1 MKTVFA
7 VACVLLSGTFAQ
19 AQTPSVSAAACERL
33 ATSLAL
39 PNSSVTS
46 AKAVAAGAFTPPG
59 GGAAAAQAAAGL
71 PAFCRVALTI
81 TPSSDSDIKS
91 EVWLPLSGW
100 NGKFLQV
107 GNGAW
112 GGSIQYAA
120 LSDSLRRGYAAAST
134 DTGHS
139 GPSASFVIGHPE
151 KLIDF
156 GYRSVHETAV
166 QGKATVSALYG
177 TAPRF
182 SYFNGCSGGGRQAF
196 MEAQRFP
203 EDFDGIVAG
212 APGFNRT
219 DGAFQS
225 LGAMQATHRDPES
238 FIPASKYP
246 MLHQAALD
254 ACDAGDG
261 LEDGLITDP
270 RRCQFDPGVTA
281 CTGADGP
288 SCLTPAQ
295 VVAARRIYAPVID
308 PKTGAE
314 VFAGLEPGSELHW
327 AAISGERP
335 HQMYNDL
342 ARFVVFEDPNWDF
355 RTLDIGEH
363 LERARQADNGILAAT
378 STDLK
383 PFVARGGKLLMY
395 HGWEDQN
402 ISPRMTVGYY
412 AGVLDAMGKDQVDNA
427 VRLFMVPGMGHCRGG
442 DGPSSFDMLAA
453 LEQWREQ
460 GEAPAQI
467 LASKVTD
474 GRVTRTRPLCPYPQV
489 ARYKGTGSIDRA
501 ENFACTAP

>member
-1 MKTVFA
+1 MKTVIA
-7 VACVLLSGTFAQ
+7 VACVMLSGTFVH
-19 AQTPSVSAAACERL
+19 AQTPAVSAAACERL
-33 ATSLAL
+33 ATSLVL
-39 PNSSVTS
+39 PNSTVTS

-59 GGAAAAQAAAGL
+59 GGAAAARAAAGL

-81 TPSSDSDIKS
+81 TPSADSDIRS
-91 EVWLPLSGW
+91 EIWLPLSGW

-107 GNGAW
+107 GNGGW
-112 GGSIQYAA
+112 GGSIQYTA
-120 LSDSLRRGYAAAST
+120 LADWLRRGYAAAST

-139 GPSASFVIGHPE
+139 GPSASFAVGHPE

-177 TAPRF
+177 SAPRF
-182 SYFNGCSGGGRQAF
+182 PYFNGCSGGGRQSF

-203 EDFDGIVAG
+203 EDFDGIIAG

-225 LGAMQATHRDPES
+225 LGAMQATHRDPAS

-246 MLHQAALD
+246 MLHQAALNS
-254 ACDAGDG
+254 CDAVDG
-261 LEDGLITDP
+261 LKDGLITDP
-270 RRCQFDPGVTA
+270 RQCRFDPAVTA
-281 CTGADGP
+281 CTGADVP
-288 SCLTPAQ
+288 SCLTPEQ

-308 PKTGAE
+308 PQTGAE
-314 VFAGLEPGSELHW
+314 VFAGLEPGSEMHW
-327 AAISGERP
+327 AGISGERP

-342 ARFVVFEDPNWDF
+342 ARFILFEDPDWDY
-355 RTLDIGEH
+355 RTLDIND
-363 LERARQADNGILAAT
+363 LERARRADNGILGAT

-383 PFVARGGKLLMY
+383 PFVDRGGKLLIY

-412 AGVLDAMGKDQVDNA
+412 TDVQEMMGKDQVDDA
-427 VRLFMVPGMGHCRGG
+427 VRLFMVPGMGHCGGG
-442 DGPSSFDMLAA
+442 DGPSSFDMLVA
-453 LEQWREQ
+453 LEQWREE
-460 GEAPAQI
+460 GKAPARI

-474 GRVTRTRPLCPYPQV
+474 GHVTRTRPLCPYPQV
-489 ARYKGTGSIDRA
+489 AQYKGTGSIDQA